1 MSTACA
7 PVARRGECSR
17 RRGAA
22 ARCRTPAGVS
32 EGRRRSLLRPRD
44 DARVL
49 DDAATPA
56 STGLREADRPPALTY
71 RRLGAAALGALRA
84 MPQTRSR
91 SADALTLHLGG
102 GGPMAAV
109 AALQS
114 SDTSIPPTP
123 PRASLS
129 ACPLCVRAC
138 VPVSVSVSVFRPV
151 SSLRLLSV
159 SVSVS
164 VSVCLCLCL
173 FVCL

>member
-1 MSTACA
+1 MCTACA

-49 DDAATPA
+49 DGAATPA

-114 SDTSIPPTP
+114 SDNSIPPHP
-123 PRASLS
+123 APRLPLGLPSVCS
-129 ACPLCVRAC
+129 CVCPCLCFCLCVL
-138 VPVSVSVSVFRPV
+138 FRPV

-164 VSVCLCLCL
+164 VCLCLCL